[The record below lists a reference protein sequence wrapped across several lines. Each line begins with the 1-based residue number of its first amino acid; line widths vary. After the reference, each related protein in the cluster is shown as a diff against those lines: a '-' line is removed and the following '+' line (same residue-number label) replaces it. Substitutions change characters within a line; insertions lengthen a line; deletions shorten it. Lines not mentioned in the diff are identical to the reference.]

1 MEDNKRVF
9 LLKGGKYMK
18 IWEMDWRKEGQYEDN
33 NGNIWMLTTGGEL
46 CRPTSDIENGCLEFI
61 SEAYSMEDI
70 MGLVFKPI

>member
-1 MEDNKRVF
+1 M
-9 LLKGGKYMK
+9 
-18 IWEMDWRKEGQYEDN
+18 EDN

-70 MGLVFKPI
+70 MGLVFKPIQGGL